1 MSHLSRR
8 TFLKLSAGTLAA
20 VSAAS
25 VLDLAFLEEVPDIAN
40 PLESYPDRDWEKV
53 YLDQYHY
60 DESFTFICAP
70 NDTHNCRLRAFV
82 RNGII
87 TRMEQAYDAGEVGD
101 LYGNKLTPIWNPRGC
116 LKGMTYVR
124 RIYGPYRVKE
134 PTIRKGWKEWAD
146 AGFPADEGGLPP
158 RQYFRRGEDAW
169 LQVSW
174 DEANDYIARGLL
186 HIADKYTGEE
196 GHALLRAQGYPEPMI
211 EATHGAGTQVLKI
224 RPGMSLHGALR
235 LQALKRFSNML
246 AMYDARQR
254 GVDPEEALGARSWTN
269 YDWHGDLPPGHP
281 MVTGVQ
287 THDDDHNNFRHTKLF
302 IMQGVNFVENK
313 MADAHWWIETM
324 ERGGKIVVIA
334 PEYSPASTKADYWI
348 TLRPGTDPALIL
360 GVTNILIQ
368 EKLYDEPFVKK
379 FTDFPLLVRL
389 DTLKLLRASD
399 IVPGYKN
406 AELKGYSVTT
416 QKIDPKLREK
426 WGDFVVWDAA
436 RDRPHV
442 ITREHVGD
450 ELDVDPALEGSFNVR
465 TVDGKPVQVK
475 TVFQLYKELC
485 AEYDLDTTFEI
496 TGSPKDLIQRLANDL
511 ATIKP
516 ACVHTGEGVNH
527 YFHCD
532 ITTRG
537 TFLWMALTGNLG
549 QPGSGVGHWAGNYKF
564 SVFNGLPAYNTEDPF
579 QMNLDEEADGQE
591 IAVKKHYKP
600 ENVAYWNYEDRPLIV
615 NGKMF
620 TGKTHMPTPTK
631 LHWTANVNLLNNA
644 KWAYNMAANV
654 DPKVEMIII
663 NEMEWTAS
671 CEFGDIVLPVES
683 WAELSLPEM
692 TASCSNPFLQTWKG
706 GIDPLFNSR
715 NDATIMADVA
725 ERISELTGDGRFRD
739 FFKFILEDKAE
750 VYLQRILDAGS
761 TTRGYKIKELLDQ
774 DCASLMLFRTYPRI
788 PGWEQINE
796 SKPFYNKTGRI
807 EFYRDEDEFIEY
819 GENMIVHR
827 EPVEATPYLPNVI
840 VARHD
845 AIRPNDYG
853 ISPASI
859 DADERS
865 VRNIKMPWS
874 EAKNS
879 VNPLWEQGFRYYC
892 LTPKSRHT
900 NHSSWAVTD
909 WNWIW
914 SSNFGDPYRRDK
926 RAAGVGEHQMH
937 INPEDARELGIEDGD
952 YVYVDA
958 NPEDRPYK
966 GWKEDDPFY
975 HVSRL
980 MLRVKY
986 NPAYPRGVT
995 MMKHSAFMATP
1006 KSVRAH
1012 ETRKDGRALSEDT
1025 GYQSSFRYGSQ
1036 QSITRGW
1043 LQPTMMTDSL
1053 VRKNVVGQVIGE
1065 GYEEDTHSPNT
1076 CPKETLVRITKA
1088 EDGGLGGKGRWQPAN
1103 SGFCPGN
1110 ESEAMVKYLAGGY
1123 VEVE

>member
-1 MSHLSRR
+1 
-8 TFLKLSAGTLAA
+8 
-20 VSAAS
+20 
-25 VLDLAFLEEVPDIAN
+25 
-40 PLESYPDRDWEKV
+40 
-53 YLDQYHY
+53 
-60 DESFTFICAP
+60 
-70 NDTHNCRLRAFV
+70 
-82 RNGII
+82 
-87 TRMEQAYDAGEVGD
+87 
-101 LYGNKLTPIWNPRGC
+101 
-116 LKGMTYVR
+116 
-124 RIYGPYRVKE
+124 
-134 PTIRKGWKEWAD
+134 
-146 AGFPADEGGLPP
+146 
-158 RQYFRRGEDAW
+158 
-169 LQVSW
+169 
-174 DEANDYIARGLL
+174 
-186 HIADKYTGEE
+186 
-196 GHALLRAQGYPEPMI
+196 
-211 EATHGAGTQVLKI
+211 
-224 RPGMSLHGALR
+224 
-235 LQALKRFSNML
+235 
-246 AMYDARQR
+246 
-254 GVDPEEALGARSWTN
+254 
-269 YDWHGDLPPGHP
+269 
-281 MVTGVQ
+281 
-287 THDDDHNNFRHTKLF
+287 
-302 IMQGVNFVENK
+302 
-313 MADAHWWIETM
+313 
-324 ERGGKIVVIA
+324 
-334 PEYSPASTKADYWI
+334 
-348 TLRPGTDPALIL
+348 
-360 GVTNILIQ
+360 
-368 EKLYDEPFVKK
+368 
-379 FTDFPLLVRL
+379 
-389 DTLKLLRASD
+389 
-399 IVPGYKN
+399 
-406 AELKGYSVTT
+406 
-416 QKIDPKLREK
+416 
-426 WGDFVVWDAA
+426 
-436 RDRPHV
+436 
-442 ITREHVGD
+442 
-450 ELDVDPALEGSFNVR
+450 
-465 TVDGKPVQVK
+465 
-475 TVFQLYKELC
+475 
-485 AEYDLDTTFEI
+485 
-496 TGSPKDLIQRLANDL
+496 
-511 ATIKP
+511 
-516 ACVHTGEGVNH
+516 
-527 YFHCD
+527 
-532 ITTRG
+532 
-537 TFLWMALTGNLG
+537 
-549 QPGSGVGHWAGNYKF
+549 
-564 SVFNGLPAYNTEDPF
+564 
-579 QMNLDEEADGQE
+579 
-591 IAVKKHYKP
+591 
-600 ENVAYWNYEDRPLIV
+600 
-615 NGKMF
+615 
-620 TGKTHMPTPTK
+620 MPTPTK
-631 LHWTANVNLLNNA
+631 LQWTANVNLLNNA

-750 VYLQRILDAGS
+750 VYLQRILDAGT
-761 TTRGYKIKELLDQ
+761 TTRGYKIKELLEQ

-926 RAAGVGEHQMH
+926 RAAGVGEHQVQM
-937 INPEDARELGIEDGD
+937 NPEDARELGIEDGD

-995 MMKHSAFMATP
+995 MIKHSAFMATP

-1012 ETRKDGRALSEDT
+1012 ETREDGRALSEDT

-1053 VRKNVVGQVIGE
+1053 VRKNVVGQIIGE

-1110 ESEAMVKYLAGGY
+1110 ESEAMVKYIAGGY